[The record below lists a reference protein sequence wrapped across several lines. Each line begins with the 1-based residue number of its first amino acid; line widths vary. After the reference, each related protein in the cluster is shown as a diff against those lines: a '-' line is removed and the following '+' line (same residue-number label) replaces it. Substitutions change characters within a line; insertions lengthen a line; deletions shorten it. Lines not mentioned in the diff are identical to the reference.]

1 MEAIKPKS
9 LEEVLDYKNKY
20 KDDAKIIAGGTD
32 LIIKIRKGEENPK
45 ALIDISTLKELKGV
59 RETLEYIDIGSATTF
74 TEISECILLNKNL
87 KGLKDAAKSVGSPQ
101 IRNRGTVGGNI
112 CNASPAADTVPPLL
126 ALDSILVI
134 EGKGRK
140 REVYLKDFFKDK
152 GRTDLGEDEIL
163 TRIKFK
169 NLLKN
174 QGLGFYK
181 LGLRR
186 ALAIS
191 RLSFAVF
198 LEIDGMNRI
207 EIIRIASGAIGRF
220 PMREYELEE
229 YLTGRIINED
239 TLKEAET
246 LLERIIFE
254 RLKGRQTAK
263 FKSIA
268 AKGVF
273 KKALLNA
280 LYLCKGVNEFEK
292 N

>member
-9 LEEVLDYKNKY
+9 LEEVLEYKYKYKN
-20 KDDAKIIAGGTD
+20 DAKIIAGGTD

-45 ALIDISTLKELKGV
+45 VILDISTIQELKGI

-74 TEISECILLNKNL
+74 TKISECILLNKNL

-126 ALDSILVI
+126 ALDSILVL
-134 EGKGRK
+134 ERKGRK

-152 GRTDLGEDEIL
+152 GRVDLGEDEIL

-198 LEIDGMNRI
+198 LEIDEMNRI

-239 TLKEAET
+239 TLKEAES